1 MSVTV
6 RKFGV
11 TKKGEKVSLYTIK
24 NSNGTEADVTD
35 FGATLVAF
43 RMKDKS
49 GIVKDLVL
57 GFDEAKP
64 YFKDGNLFGATV
76 GPIANRTAKAKF
88 VLDGK
93 EYLLKPNDGENNLH
107 TAFDTGMNKRLWK
120 AEAFDDSV
128 KFSATLS
135 DGEYGLPGDRELSVT
150 YTLTDDNEIKI
161 DYSGTSN
168 KNTIINMTNHTYFNL
183 KGHGNGDILDHE
195 LWLNAK
201 TFTMPDDGGIP
212 TGEIA
217 SVEGTPL
224 DFTKMKPI
232 RRDNDITNPIM
243 ALVNGYDH
251 NYCIDDW
258 TGKIKKVA
266 EVKEPESLVVMEVY
280 SDLPGIQF
288 YSGNYVKDTA
298 GKDGKVYQ
306 KNYGLCLETQY
317 YPDHINHKEFP
328 QAVFGP
334 DREYKTTTIY
344 KFIF

>member
-1 MSVTV
+1 MKTNI
-6 RKFGV
+6 FGK
-11 TKKGEKVSLYTIK
+11 TAQGK
-24 NSNGTEADVTD
+24 DVTEYVIENKNGMAIHLLD
-35 FGATLVAF
+35 FGAILHRIYIPCGDGSKKDVALTCPD
-43 RMKDKS
+43 MEVYAINDTY
-49 GIVKDLVL
+49 L
-57 GFDEAKP
+57 GSTIAP
-64 YFKDGNLFGATV
+64 N
-76 GPIANRTAKAKF
+76 ANRIGKAKLTIDN
-88 VLDGK
+88 V
-93 EYLLKPNDGENNLH
+93 EYSMEVNDGANNLH
-107 TAFDTGMNKRLWK
+107 TAFETGMNKRLWK

-128 KFSATLS
+128 KFSATLT
-135 DGEYGLPGDRELSVT
+135 DGEFGLPGDRELSVT

-217 SVEGTPL
+217 SVAGTPL
-224 DFTKMKPI
+224 DFTTMKPI

-266 EVKEPESLVVMEVY
+266 EVKEPESSVVMEVY

-288 YSGNYVKDTA
+288 YSGNYVNNTA
-298 GKDGKVYQ
+298 GKDGKTYQ

-317 YPDHINHKEFP
+317 YPDHINHPEFP

-334 DREYKTTTIY
+334 DREYKTTTVY

>member
-1 MSVTV
+1 MKTNV
-6 RKFGV
+6 FGK
-11 TKKGEKVSLYTIK
+11 TAQGK
-24 NSNGTEADVTD
+24 DVTEYVIENKNGMAIHLLD
-35 FGATLVAF
+35 FGAILH
-43 RMKDKS
+43 R
-49 GIVKDLVL
+49 IYI
-57 GFDEAKP
+57 P
-64 YFKDGNLFGATV
+64 NKDGSKKDVALTCPDMEVYAINDTYLGSTIA
-76 GPIANRTAKAKF
+76 PNANRIGKAKLTIDN
-88 VLDGK
+88 V
-93 EYLLKPNDGENNLH
+93 EYSMEVNDGENNLH
-107 TAFDTGMNKRLWK
+107 TAFETGMNKRLWK
-120 AEAFDDSV
+120 AETSDDSV
-128 KFSATLS
+128 KFSATLA
-135 DGEYGLPGDRELSVT
+135 DGEFGLPGDRELSVT

-161 DYSGTSN
+161 DYSGTSS

-217 SVEGTPL
+217 SVTGTPL
-224 DFTKMKPI
+224 DFTVMKPI

-251 NYCIDDW
+251 NYCIDGWD
-258 TGKIKKVA
+258 GKIKKVA
-266 EVKEPESLVVMEVY
+266 EVKEPESSVVMEVY

-288 YSGNYVKDTA
+288 YSGNYVNNTA
-298 GKDGKVYQ
+298 GKDGMVYQ

-317 YPDHINHKEFP
+317 YPDHINHPEFP

-334 DREYKTTTIY
+334 DKEYKTTTVY

>member
-1 MSVTV
+1 MKTNI
-6 RKFGV
+6 FGK
-11 TKKGEKVSLYTIK
+11 TAQGK
-24 NSNGTEADVTD
+24 DVTEYVIENKNGMAIHLLD
-35 FGATLVAF
+35 FGAILHRIYIPCGDGSKKDVALTCPD
-43 RMKDKS
+43 MEVYAINDTY
-49 GIVKDLVL
+49 L
-57 GFDEAKP
+57 GSTIAP
-64 YFKDGNLFGATV
+64 N
-76 GPIANRTAKAKF
+76 ANRIGKAKLTIDN
-88 VLDGK
+88 V
-93 EYLLKPNDGENNLH
+93 EYCMEVNDGENNLH

-120 AEAFDDSV
+120 AETTDDSV
-128 KFSATLS
+128 KFSATLT

-201 TFTMPDDGGIP
+201 TFTMPDNGGIP

-217 SVEGTPL
+217 SVTGTPL
-224 DFTKMKPI
+224 DFTIMKPI

-266 EVKEPESLVVMEVY
+266 EVKEPESSVVMEVY

-288 YSGNYVKDTA
+288 YSGNYVNNTA
-298 GKDGKVYQ
+298 GKDGKTYQ

-317 YPDHINHKEFP
+317 YPDHINHPEFP

-334 DREYKTTTIY
+334 DRQYKTTTVY
-344 KFIF
+344 KFII

>member
-1 MSVTV
+1 MKTNV
-6 RKFGV
+6 FGK
-11 TKKGEKVSLYTIK
+11 TAQGK
-24 NSNGTEADVTD
+24 DVTEYVIENKNGMAIHLLD
-35 FGATLVAF
+35 FGAILH
-43 RMKDKS
+43 R
-49 GIVKDLVL
+49 IYI
-57 GFDEAKP
+57 P
-64 YFKDGNLFGATV
+64 NKDGSKKDVALTCPDMEVYAINDTYLGSTIA
-76 GPIANRTAKAKF
+76 PNANRIGKAKLTIDN
-88 VLDGK
+88 V
-93 EYLLKPNDGENNLH
+93 EYSMEVNDGENNLH
-107 TAFDTGMNKRLWK
+107 TAFETGMNKRLWK
-120 AEAFDDSV
+120 AETSDDSV
-128 KFSATLS
+128 KFSATLA
-135 DGEYGLPGDRELSVT
+135 DGEFGLPGDRELTVT

-161 DYSGTSN
+161 DYSGTSS

-217 SVEGTPL
+217 SVTGTPL
-224 DFTKMKPI
+224 DFTVMKPI

-251 NYCIDDW
+251 NYCIDGWD
-258 TGKIKKVA
+258 GKIKKVA
-266 EVKEPESLVVMEVY
+266 EVKEPESSVVMEVY

-288 YSGNYVKDTA
+288 YSGNYVNNTA
-298 GKDGKVYQ
+298 GKDGMVYQ

-317 YPDHINHKEFP
+317 YPDHINHPEFP

-334 DREYKTTTIY
+334 DKEYKTTTVY